1 MNCKKTP
8 FPDEFMGTVFCCVK
22 LFNDLWVNVSLH
34 YYLLWYYYCLQYC
47 YLHAA
52 GVSVGSSG
60 RMLPGSSITS
70 PGVVS
75 GSVGASVPGC

>member
-47 YLHAA
+47 YLRRLVFPSVVA
-52 GVSVGSSG
+52 GECY
-60 RMLPGSSITS
+60 LDPQ
-70 PGVVS
+70 
-75 GSVGASVPGC
+75 